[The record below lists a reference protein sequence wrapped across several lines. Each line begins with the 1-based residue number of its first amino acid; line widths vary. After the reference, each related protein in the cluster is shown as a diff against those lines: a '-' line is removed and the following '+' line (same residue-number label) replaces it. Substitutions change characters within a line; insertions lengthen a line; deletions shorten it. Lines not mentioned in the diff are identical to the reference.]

1 MTAALLPETTHG
13 RTTPPRGTAPR
24 TAPPQVSAPR
34 ATLPRVSGADL
45 TVPLVD
51 GSRVRYCDLDSAA
64 STPAL
69 ESVAAHVAEVLPY
82 YGSVH
87 RGAGWTS
94 RVCTSLVE
102 DARAAVARFV
112 RARSGDRVVFTRN
125 TTDALG
131 LLARAVPGP
140 VVTLDLEHHATL
152 LAWRHTEHR
161 VVRAGRTIA
170 ETVDALRAEL
180 AARPDAALV
189 AVTGASNVTG
199 ELLPVGRIVRIAH
212 AAGAR
217 VCVDAA
223 QLAPHRR
230 VDLAGWGADYVALSG
245 HKIYAPYGT
254 GALVGRRDW
263 LDAAPPH
270 LAGGGAVRSVVVE
283 DGRTGT
289 AWLPAPQRHEGGT
302 PNVLGV
308 AALGA
313 ACRALDP
320 VVDEAVPAHE
330 RELVARL
337 RAGLAGIPGL
347 RTLSCFDAAGSS
359 DPTDTTA
366 AAAADRTATVSFVVE
381 DLPSGLVAAALSAEY
396 GIGVRDGRFCAHPL
410 LDRLTGGRDAV
421 RAGLGLRS
429 TAEDVDRLVSAL
441 DRLVRCGP
449 RWTYGV
455 RDGRWTPTPDPRPA
469 DPFGPDERPDPAGC
483 AR

>member
-1 MTAALLPETTHG
+1 MTAVLLQDAV
-13 RTTPPRGTAPR
+13 RTTA
-24 TAPPQVSAPR
+24 AR
-34 ATLPRVSGADL
+34 ATALPRVVGAEL

-51 GSRVRYCDLDSAA
+51 GTRVRYCDLDSAA
-64 STPAL
+64 SAPAL
-69 ESVAAHVAEVLPY
+69 EAVAAHVAEVLPY

-102 DARAAVARFV
+102 SARADVARFV
-112 RARSGDRVVFTRN
+112 RARPDDCVVFTRN

-152 LAWRHTEHR
+152 LAWRDGEHR
-161 VVRAGRTIA
+161 VVRAARTITA
-170 ETVDALRAEL
+170 TLDALRAEL

-199 ELLPVGRIVRIAH
+199 ELLPVARIVEIAH

-230 VDLAGWGADYVALSG
+230 VDLAGWGANYVALSG
-245 HKIYAPYGT
+245 HKLYAPYGA

-263 LDAAPPH
+263 LDAAEPH
-270 LAGGGAVRSVVVE
+270 VAGGGAVRAVTVE
-283 DGRTGT
+283 DGRAGT

-302 PNVLGV
+302 PNVLGA

-320 VVDEAVPAHE
+320 IVDDVVPAHE
-330 RELVARL
+330 RELAARL
-337 RAGLAGIPGL
+337 HAGLARVPGL
-347 RTLSCFDAAGSS
+347 RVLSCFAT
-359 DPTDTTA
+359 DPGE
-366 AAAADRTATVSFVVE
+366 AADRTATVSFVLD
-381 DLPSGLVAAALSAEY
+381 DLPSGLVAAALSAEH

-410 LDRLTGGRDAV
+410 LERLTGGRDAV
-421 RAGLGLRS
+421 RVSLGLRT
-429 TAEDVDRLVSAL
+429 TADDVDRLVTAL
-441 DRLVRCGP
+441 NRLVRRGP
-449 RWTYGV
+449 EWTYAIVG
-455 RDGRWTPTPDPRPA
+455 GRWSPTPDPRPA
-469 DPFGPDERPDPAGC
+469 DPFGLGETAGPAGC
-483 AR
+483 DR